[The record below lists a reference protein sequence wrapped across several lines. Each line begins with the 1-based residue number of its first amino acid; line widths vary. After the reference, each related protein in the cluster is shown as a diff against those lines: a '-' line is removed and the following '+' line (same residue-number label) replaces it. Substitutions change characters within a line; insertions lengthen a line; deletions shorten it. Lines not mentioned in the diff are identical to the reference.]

1 MAFPL
6 WVLAGVVTAVSQS
19 VKAFLQKKLVED
31 SGLELSFITSLY
43 TAILL
48 LPVAGFYFIQGVDV
62 SLAVWGAI
70 SFVGISNGIALLMF
84 FTSLETED
92 LSIASP
98 LQQTIPLFV
107 ALMEPL
113 ILATG
118 YSLNILSGAFLT
130 VLGSY
135 FVMFDGKDY
144 TRPLK
149 KIGSKGP
156 LLALGSAFFFGLG
169 AIAVK
174 YVVSNVEVGLF
185 LSLVFWFSAA
195 TTGLG
200 VYFRSNIEMEE
211 YRDMNFVYLGIATA
225 ASQALIFYTIDL
237 SSASEATILFRLSII
252 FNVLIG
258 FKLFNEEDLVYRML
272 GTLLVIAGIAFII

>member
-6 WVLAGVVTAVSQS
+6 WVLAGIVTAVSQS
-19 VKAFLQKKLVED
+19 VKAFLQKKLVDD

-48 LPVAGFYFIQGVDV
+48 LPIAGFYFIQGVNM
-62 SLAVWGAI
+62 SLPVWGAI
-70 SFVGISNGIALLMF
+70 SFVGISNGVALLMF

-113 ILATG
+113 VLATG

-144 TRPLK
+144 TKPLK
-149 KIGSKGP
+149 RIGSKGP
-156 LLALGSAFFFGLG
+156 LLALGSAFFFGIG

-174 YVVSNVEVGLF
+174 FVVSNVDVGLF

-195 TTGLG
+195 TIGLG
-200 VYFRSNIEMEE
+200 VYFRSNIEMKE